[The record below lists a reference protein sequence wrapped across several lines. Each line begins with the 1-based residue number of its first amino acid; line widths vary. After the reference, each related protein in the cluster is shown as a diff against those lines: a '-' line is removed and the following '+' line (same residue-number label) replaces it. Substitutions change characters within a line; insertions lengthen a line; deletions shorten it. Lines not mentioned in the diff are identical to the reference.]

1 MNSPKHLWSG
11 DWEQDSA
18 DAAARRAQAVVP
30 ALPEEQPP
38 AEPEPTVRRGPS
50 LGARLAGAASRLR
63 AGLAAL
69 RRSKVPRLAA
79 LVALGVL
86 VVAGGAY
93 AITSLNHS
101 TPATVRGATAWLG
114 AQLES
119 WPRGALV
126 AAVTPSSPAQSAGLR
141 PGDIITQVDGRPVAS
156 PVNVTEAI
164 DVLRPGDKLTL
175 QFQRGQLNYTTAATL
190 TARQPGSTP

>member
-18 DAAARRAQAVVP
+18 DAAARRAQAIASLP
-30 ALPEEQPP
+30 PEEQAP
-38 AEPEPTVRRGPS
+38 AEPEPTAPSGPS
-50 LGARLAGAASRLR
+50 LGARLASAASRVR
-63 AGLAAL
+63 ASLAAR
-69 RRSKVPRLAA
+69 RRSKAPRLAA
-79 LVALGVL
+79 LVALGAV

-93 AITSLNHS
+93 AITSLNRS
-101 TPATVRGATAWLG
+101 APDAVRNAPAWLG

-119 WPRGALV
+119 WPTGALV
-126 AAVTPSSPAQSAGLR
+126 ASVAPSSPAQSAGLR

-164 DVLRPGDKLTL
+164 GVLRPGDRLTL
-175 QFQRGQLNYTTAATL
+175 QFQRGPLNYTTAATL
-190 TARQPGSTP
+190 TARQSANTP

>member
-18 DAAARRAQAVVP
+18 DAAARRAQAVIPVP
-30 ALPEEQPP
+30 AEEQAP
-38 AEPEPTVRRGPS
+38 AEPEPRVRTRPS
-50 LGARLAGAASRLR
+50 LAARLASAASRVR

-93 AITSLNHS
+93 AITSLNQF
-101 TPATVRGATAWLG
+101 TPATVRNAPAWLG

-119 WPRGALV
+119 WPTGALV
-126 AAVTPSSPAQSAGLR
+126 ASVAPGSPAQSAGLR
-141 PGDIITQVDGRPVAS
+141 AGDVITQVDGRPVAS

-175 QFQRGQLNYTTAATL
+175 QFQRGALNYTTAATL
-190 TARQPGSTP
+190 TARQSGNTP

>member
-18 DAAARRAQAVVP
+18 DAAARRAQAVIPVP
-30 ALPEEQPP
+30 PEEQAP
-38 AEPEPTVRRGPS
+38 AEPEPRVPARPS
-50 LGARLAGAASRLR
+50 LAARLASAASRVR

-69 RRSKVPRLAA
+69 RRSKAPRMAA
-79 LVALGVL
+79 LVALGAL

-93 AITSLNHS
+93 AISSLNRS
-101 TPATVRGATAWLG
+101 TPATVRNAPAWLG

-119 WPRGALV
+119 WPTGALV
-126 AAVTPSSPAQSAGLR
+126 ASVAPGSPARSAGLR

-175 QFQRGQLNYTTAATL
+175 QFQRGPLNYTTAATL
-190 TARQPGSTP
+190 TARQSGNTP